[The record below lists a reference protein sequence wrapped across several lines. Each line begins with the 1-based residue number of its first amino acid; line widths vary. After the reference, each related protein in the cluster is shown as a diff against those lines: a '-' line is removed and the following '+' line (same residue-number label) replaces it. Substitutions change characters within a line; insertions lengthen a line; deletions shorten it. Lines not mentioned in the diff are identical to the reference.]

1 MLNIVLFG
9 APGAG
14 KGTQANLLAKEF
26 GLIHLS
32 TGDMLREEIAKG
44 TELGMRAK
52 SIEAGNFAPDEV
64 VITLLEK
71 AVQENKHGN
80 GFVLDGFPRNIAQV
94 GVLDSILAS
103 VGSSVTLMVSLDVA
117 EDELAQRLLK
127 RGEEAHRPDDSNI
140 DIIRKR
146 IRIYHER
153 TEAVMGL
160 YKNAGKYYE
169 VDGVG
174 TLDEILN
181 RIKEQVAVATS
192 NLKV

>member
-14 KGTQANLLAKEF
+14 KGTQADLLAKEF

-44 TELGMRAK
+44 SELGMRAK
-52 SIEAGNFAPDEV
+52 SIEGGNFAPDDV

-80 GFVLDGFPRNIAQV
+80 GFVFDGFPRTAPQIA
-94 GVLDSILAS
+94 VLDSILES
-103 VGSSVTLMVSLDVA
+103 IGSSVTMMVSLDV
-117 EDELAQRLLK
+117 EEQELVDRLLK
-127 RGEEAHRPDDSNI
+127 RGEEANRLDDRNI
-140 DIIRKR
+140 EIITKR
-146 IRIYHER
+146 IRIYRER
-153 TEAVMGL
+153 TETVIDY
-160 YKNAGKYYE
+160 YKKAGKSFS

-174 TLDEILN
+174 TLDEVLN
-181 RIKEQVAVATS
+181 RIKEQVAAAT
-192 NLKV
+192 LI

>member
-14 KGTQANLLAKEF
+14 KGTQADLLAKEF

-44 TELGMRAK
+44 SELGMRAK
-52 SIEAGNFAPDEV
+52 SIEGGNFAPDDV

-80 GFVLDGFPRNIAQV
+80 GFVFDGFPRTAPQIA
-94 GVLDSILAS
+94 VLDSILES
-103 VGSSVTLMVSLDVA
+103 IGSSVTMMVSLDV
-117 EDELAQRLLK
+117 EEQELVDRLLK
-127 RGEEAHRPDDSNI
+127 RGEEANRLDDRNI
-140 DIIRKR
+140 DIITKR
-146 IRIYHER
+146 IRIYRER
-153 TEAVMGL
+153 TETVIDY
-160 YKNAGKYYE
+160 YKKAGKSFS

-174 TLDEILN
+174 TLDEVLN
-181 RIKEQVAVATS
+181 RIKEQVAAAT
-192 NLKV
+192 LI

>member
-14 KGTQANLLAKEF
+14 KGTQADLLAKEF

-52 SIEAGNFAPDEV
+52 SIEGGNFAPDEV
-64 VITLLEK
+64 VITLLEN
-71 AVQENKHGN
+71 AVRENKHGN
-80 GFVLDGFPRNIAQV
+80 GFVFDGFPRTIAQV
-94 GVLDSILAS
+94 DVLDSILAF
-103 VGSSVTLMVSLDVA
+103 VNSSVTMMVSLDVA
-117 EDELAQRLLK
+117 ESELVQRLLK
-127 RGEEAHRPDDSNI
+127 RGEESHRLDDRNI
-140 DIIRKR
+140 DIIKKR

-160 YKNAGKYYE
+160 YKNAGKYYA
-169 VDGVG
+169 VNGIG
-174 TLDEILN
+174 TLEEILG
-181 RIKEQVAVATS
+181 RIKEQVVVAAS
-192 NLKV
+192 K

>member
-14 KGTQANLLAKEF
+14 KGTQAGLLAKEF

-44 TELGMRAK
+44 SELGVRAK
-52 SIEAGNFAPDEV
+52 SIEGGNFAPDDV

-80 GFVLDGFPRNIAQV
+80 GFVFDGFPRTAPQIA
-94 GVLDSILAS
+94 VLDSILES
-103 VGSSVTLMVSLDVA
+103 ISSSVTMMVSLDV
-117 EDELAQRLLK
+117 EEQELVDRLLK
-127 RGEEAHRPDDSNI
+127 RGEEANRLDDRNI
-140 DIIRKR
+140 DIITKR
-146 IRIYHER
+146 IRIYRER
-153 TEAVMGL
+153 TEAVIDY
-160 YKNAGKYYE
+160 YKEAGKSFP

-174 TLDEILN
+174 TLDEVLN
-181 RIKEQVAVATS
+181 RIKEQVAAAT
-192 NLKV
+192 LI

>member
-103 VGSSVTLMVSLDVA
+103 VGSSVTLMV
-117 EDELAQRLLK
+117 
-127 RGEEAHRPDDSNI
+127 
-140 DIIRKR
+140 
-146 IRIYHER
+146 
-153 TEAVMGL
+153 
-160 YKNAGKYYE
+160 
-169 VDGVG
+169 
-174 TLDEILN
+174 
-181 RIKEQVAVATS
+181 
-192 NLKV
+192 

>member
-14 KGTQANLLAKEF
+14 KGTQADLLAKEF

-52 SIEAGNFAPDEV
+52 SIEGGNFAPDEV
-64 VITLLEK
+64 VITLLEN
-71 AVQENKHGN
+71 AVREHKHGK
-80 GFVLDGFPRNIAQV
+80 GFVFDGFPRNIGQV
-94 GVLDSILAS
+94 DVLDSILAS
-103 VGSSVTLMVSLDVA
+103 VGSSVSMMVSLDVA
-117 EDELAQRLLK
+117 EGELVQRLLK
-127 RGEEAHRPDDSNI
+127 RGEESHRLDDRNI
-140 DIIRKR
+140 DIIKKR

-153 TEAVMGL
+153 TEAVMEL
-160 YKNAGKYYE
+160 YKHVGKYCA

-181 RIKEQVAVATS
+181 RIKEQVVVVTS
-192 NLKV
+192 K